1 METNVM
7 EAGSQPPRS
16 ASYFRDVAK
25 RFRRHKLAI
34 AGLIVL
40 SVIVLGVILLPLLLN
55 LDPYTTGRARGY
67 APPSKEL
74 WMGSDASGRDNFAR
88 MLYGGRV
95 SLTVGLCSTV
105 ISIVLGLPLGICAA
119 YFGGAFEIVVMRL
132 VDLFMSFPSMI
143 LIMVLV
149 SIVGPSIW
157 SVTIVIGIL
166 GWPQFARIIY
176 ASVLSVKEKEYVE
189 TARAGGAGHLRII
202 TRYIVPNAIA
212 PVIITATFRTASS
225 ILQESSLSF
234 LGMGVQPPAA
244 SWGNILNAAQSIS
257 ILTMHTW
264 FWLPVGILLICTVLS
279 INFVGDGLRDALD
292 PRMKV

>member
-1 METNVM
+1 MKTETSHNVF
-7 EAGSQPPRS
+7 QKR
-16 ASYFRDVAK
+16 SYFTDVSK

-34 AGLIVL
+34 GGLIVL
-40 SVIVLGVILLPLLLN
+40 LAIVFSVLFLPCIID
-55 LDPYTTGRARGY
+55 LDPYTTGRAKAY
-67 APPSKEL
+67 APPDGQFL
-74 WMGSDASGRDNFAR
+74 LGTDASGRDNFSR
-88 MLYGGRV
+88 LVYGGRV
-95 SLTVGLCSTV
+95 SLTVGVFSTI
-105 ISIVLGLPLGICAA
+105 ISMLIGIPLGVFAA
-119 YFGGAFEIVVMRL
+119 YYKGYAETIIMRL

-157 SVTIVIGIL
+157 SVTIVIGVL
-166 GWPQFARIIY
+166 GWTQFARIIY

-189 TARAGGAGHLRII
+189 SARASGARNSRII
-202 TRYIVPNAIA
+202 TRYILPNAIP

-244 SWGNILNAAQSIS
+244 SWGNILNAAQSVS
-257 ILTMHTW
+257 ILIRCQW
-264 FWLPVGILLICTVLS
+264 FWLPVGLLLICTVLS

-292 PRMKV
+292 PRMKL